1 MEQQKLKEVTD
12 RAIYLIESR
21 DRLGLLKCLETN
33 KKIFLKDLV
42 DHRGYTLL
50 HLSCFKN
57 IDDIAVSLIQVAK
70 KTMTE

>member
-1 MEQQKLKEVTD
+1 MTD

-21 DRLGLLKCLETN
+21 DRLGLLKCLESN
-33 KKIFLKDLV
+33 SKILLKDLV

-57 IDDIAVSLIQVAK
+57 LEDIGVSLIQVAK
-70 KTMTE
+70 NSMSE